1 MRTLAHSEYLAM
13 RRFPALDGMRA
24 IAAVMVVFFHYAG
37 PTWVSLNGWIGV
49 HMFFVL
55 SGYLITTLAVREQDR
70 TGRLSIRDFYLRRL
84 FRIMPVYYVVLA
96 LVVVFALVRDE
107 FVTSG
112 LAGVLPE
119 YLTFTNEWTPPGQVF
134 GQSWTLGVE
143 QKFYVVWP
151 LLLTAL
157 GALALAWRASA
168 TVGLLG
174 LAVIGHFA
182 MPPQF
187 SSAAYYMILF
197 GCLLAFVLHSPR
209 GFAVLRPFTHPLAAI
224 PVVAALVLVQVN
236 MDVLGVPAGGLPAV
250 AGYGVAVAL
259 LVVSTLRPGPV
270 QRVLSIAPM
279 RFVGERSYSLYLVQ
293 GIAGT
298 VVMLSVPAFGA
309 HRTATGV
316 AVTIVSLLMADLLFR
331 WVEQPM
337 IAFGRK
343 VVSRPNAR
351 AERAPAT
358 AEATAEQRPEPAVAA
373 APAVASRPA

>member
-1 MRTLAHSEYLAM
+1 M
-13 RRFPALDGMRA
+13 
-24 IAAVMVVFFHYAG
+24 
-37 PTWVSLNGWIGV
+37 
-49 HMFFVL
+49 
-55 SGYLITTLAVREQDR
+55 
-70 TGRLSIRDFYLRRL
+70 
-84 FRIMPVYYVVLA
+84 
-96 LVVVFALVRDE
+96 
-107 FVTSG
+107 
-112 LAGVLPE
+112 
-119 YLTFTNEWTPPGQVF
+119 
-134 GQSWTLGVE
+134 
-143 QKFYVVWP
+143 
-151 LLLTAL
+151 
-157 GALALAWRASA
+157 
-168 TVGLLG
+168 
-174 LAVIGHFA
+174 IGHFA

-197 GCLLAFVLHSPR
+197 GCLLAFVLHSPK

-224 PVVAALVLVQVN
+224 PVVAALVLIQVN

-270 QRVLSIAPM
+270 QRALSIAPM

-337 IAFGRK
+337 IEFGRK
-343 VVSRPNAR
+343 VVSRPR
-351 AERAPAT
+351 AEQAPAT
-358 AEATAEQRPEPAVAA
+358 VEQRPEPVIAA
-373 APAVASRPA
+373 EPAVASRPA